1 MKTLSLLP
9 LLLCMTFFADKL
21 GSQQGPPSAPPP
33 AAPGAEPIYT
43 RPVRPHAPA
52 DFGEG
57 QKETTTPQRHFDAAR
72 ARRDAEE
79 LAALA
84 NKIPAQVD
92 KVSSQVLPKDLTQ
105 QLKQIEKLAKR
116 LRGEISQ

>member
-1 MKTLSLLP
+1 MKILSVLLSFA
-9 LLLCMTFFADKL
+9 CMMFFAANL

-33 AAPGAEPIYT
+33 GAPAAEPIYT
-43 RPVRPHAPA
+43 RPVRPHPPP

-57 QKETTTPQRHFDAAR
+57 QKETTSPQRQFDAAK
-72 ARRDAEE
+72 ARKDAEE

-84 NKIPAQVD
+84 NKIPGEVD
-92 KVSSQVLPKDLTQ
+92 KVSSHILPKDLAD

>member
-1 MKTLSLLP
+1 MKILAVLP
-9 LLLCMTFFADKL
+9 LLLCTMFFAENL

-33 AAPGAEPIYT
+33 AAPGPEPIYT
-43 RPVRPHAPA
+43 RPVRPHPPA
-52 DFGEG
+52 DFGES
-57 QKETTTPQRHFDAAR
+57 QKEATAPQRQFDAAK
-72 ARRDAEE
+72 ARKDAEE

-84 NKIPAQVD
+84 SKIPSEVD
-92 KVSSQVLPKDLTQ
+92 KVSGQILPRDLAQ